1 MIKPTYNFRE
11 TIWKQR
17 SFSLSNTPKKNLFV
31 FPYSYPHISVQF
43 VSKQDMSLSVYVHS
57 SPSSLTLNLSRAD
70 NLSFKSTC
78 ILLDWSNPS
87 AFNRTQ
93 QQLFSNCL
101 KPWRSKFDEPL
112 SFSQRIKICEEC
124 MYLLRLRFQKY
135 SNWNEEKFRE
145 PCQAYSH
152 CWSRYFELKQ
162 IDTFNK
168 AVQPSPQQ
176 INSLEPARQLDSSGI
191 ILMEIAHY

>member
-1 MIKPTYNFRE
+1 MLD
-11 TIWKQR
+11 
-17 SFSLSNTPKKNLFV
+17 FSLNYISEWSNQHLISGSLSESKDHLASAITEKKSFV
-31 FPYSYPHISVQF
+31 FLYSYPHISVQF

-93 QQLFSNCL
+93 QQLVSNCL

-124 MYLLRLRFQKY
+124 MHLLGLRFQKY
-135 SNWNEEKFRE
+135 SNWNEVV
-145 PCQAYSH
+145 Y
-152 CWSRYFELKQ
+152 
-162 IDTFNK
+162 
-168 AVQPSPQQ
+168 
-176 INSLEPARQLDSSGI
+176 
-191 ILMEIAHY
+191 